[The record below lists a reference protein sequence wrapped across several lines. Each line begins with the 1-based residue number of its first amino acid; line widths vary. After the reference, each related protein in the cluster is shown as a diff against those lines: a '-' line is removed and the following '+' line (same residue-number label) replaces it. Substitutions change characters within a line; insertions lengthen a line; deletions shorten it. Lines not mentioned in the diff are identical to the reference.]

1 MFSVVLQIRIR
12 SNPQK
17 SGSGLVGILK
27 IFRGKIRVDER
38 AFHYRTLVGTADRG
52 WLLISF
58 YTEQKLFISGST
70 FVPYFVSGSSSSS
83 SHTGILSLASKLFI
97 TVLVPDQ
104 WRQKLVFLHTSILQS
119 SI

>member
-17 SGSGLVGILK
+17 SGSGLAGILK

-70 FVPYFVSGSSSSS
+70 FVPYFVSGSSSS
-83 SHTGILSLASKLFI
+83 HTGILSLKLFYN
-97 TVLVPDQ
+97 
-104 WRQKLVFLHTSILQS
+104 SIGTRN
-119 SI
+119 